1 MTHMIFRH
9 GDMKKWKGVGYD
21 FEIVKAEELQEYLD
35 AGWFA
40 HPDDLLKDV
49 ADPEPDPDPDPEP
62 EPEPEPEPDPE
73 PEQEEKQRKKPGRK
87 PKAAADEPD
96 NEG

>member
-35 AGWFA
+35 AGWFS

-49 ADPEPDPDPDPEP
+49 AKPEP
-62 EPEPEPEPDPE
+62 EPEP
-73 PEQEEKQRKKPGRK
+73 EEKQRKKPGQK
-87 PKAAADEPD
+87 PKAASDEPD